1 MIYLK
6 VHQNAQATRHLSV
19 TLYFLL
25 SYKFYFSLLR
35 MYLKIKG
42 WDILISE

>member
-1 MIYLK
+1 MHKLPGMLS
-6 VHQNAQATRHLSV
+6 RHLSA

-25 SYKFYFSLLR
+25 CYKFYFSLLR

-42 WDILISE
+42 